1 MALKEGIYKPDFPI
15 KTGLSIKNPKGFNVG
30 IKETDSE
37 FLIVNQKG
45 LVLGIL
51 DKTFFGMVSKGASP
65 DDSPEV
71 KRSRK
76 NLASSRGKTQKETPK
91 KTPKKTTAKT
101 KKPTTKKGVKK

>member
-1 MALKEGIYKPDFPI
+1 MALKEGTYKPDFPI
-15 KTGLSIKNPKGFNVG
+15 KTGISIKNPKGFKVG

-76 NLASSRGKTQKETPK
+76 KLASSRGKTPKE
-91 KTPKKTTAKT
+91 TPKKTTAKT

>member
-1 MALKEGIYKPDFPI
+1 MALKEGTYKPDFPI
-15 KTGLSIKNPKGFNVG
+15 KTGLTINNPKGFKVG

-51 DKTFFGMVSKGASP
+51 DKTFFGLESKGASP
-65 DDSPEV
+65 NDSPEV

-76 NLASSRGKTQKETPK
+76 NLASSRGKTTK
-91 KTPKKTTAKT
+91 KATAKT